1 MESPTPLDNALS
13 NPRTL
18 KRTKR
23 HPTRQW
29 HLSSLFILT
38 TVLSSYSH
46 ADVVRSEA
54 NEAGVMVIRNAGVG
68 SDELKLADLRA
79 IFAVRKRSWENK
91 APIKVYVLPDSHGL
105 HQRFCKSVLKVYPYV
120 LREQW
125 DRLLFS
131 GTGIPPIT
139 VGSEEELIALVN
151 ATSGAIGYAAVDTQK
166 GMPSIEKIPPKS
178 SELESEASTK

>member
-1 MESPTPLDNALS
+1 MSVYEG
-13 NPRTL
+13 
-18 KRTKR
+18 K
-23 HPTRQW
+23 
-29 HLSSLFILT
+29 SL
-38 TVLSSYSH
+38 VPH
-46 ADVVRSEA
+46 
-54 NEAGVMVIRNAGVG
+54 
-68 SDELKLADLRA
+68 
-79 IFAVRKRSWENK
+79 
-91 APIKVYVLPDSHGL
+91 VLPDNHEL